1 AGHGDT
7 AAFDGDGPTLPR
19 VHRFIHECP
28 PLDLPAESPNS
39 SASAFGIALMV
50 NKNREHIELDCAK
63 QRLRLPEPWCDA
75 VGLQHASPPPLGIG
89 APPVARSAP
98 KFVSPTERISRR

>member
-1 AGHGDT
+1 MGRPCREVTGLFMSVLLWTCPRDLRT
-7 AAFDGDGPTLPR
+7 LLLPR
-19 VHRFIHECP
+19 LGL
-28 PLDLPAESPNS
+28 PLWFRKNPAD
-39 SASAFGIALMV
+39 
-50 NKNREHIELDCAK
+50 IELDCAK
-63 QRLRLPEPWCDA
+63 QRLRLPQPWCDA